1 MYSIDKMCGYC
12 NLTMAKNN
20 FQCLFI
26 WYHLLALETVTWVLL
41 SLNRMTTIM
50 ELDADGNSFNS
61 VSYFCVIRS
70 CTVTMLLNS
79 ANSLSLNH

>member
-1 MYSIDKMCGYC
+1 
-12 NLTMAKNN
+12 
-20 FQCLFI
+20 
-26 WYHLLALETVTWVLL
+26 
-41 SLNRMTTIM
+41 MTTIM